1 MKDGNSDDK
10 LVSFMKQYRP
20 NLPEAAPDFEQRVL
34 AAIDRNDAINL
45 NYLENLR
52 SIASTKKSKILRF
65 PKWAFPTAIAASLLV
80 FGSGYRVLV
89 TAQHQKDEAAHL
101 EAFLVN
107 NWEAVLKEPPAE
119 NLLERSPTDLF
130 NYGVSPDTKPPTN
143 N

>member
-20 NLPEAAPDFEQRVL
+20 NLPEAAPDFEQKVL
-34 AAIDRNDAINL
+34 AAIDRNDATNL

-52 SIASTKKSKILRF
+52 SIASTKKSKTVGF
-65 PKWAFPTAIAASLLV
+65 PKWAVPTAIAASLLV

-130 NYGVSPDTKPPTN
+130 NYAVIPDSEPPKN

>member
-10 LVSFMKQYRP
+10 LVGFMKQYRP
-20 NLPEAAPDFEQRVL
+20 NLPEAAPDFEQKVL

-52 SIASTKKSKILRF
+52 SIASTKKSKIVGF
-65 PKWAFPTAIAASLLV
+65 PKWAFPAAIAASLLV

-130 NYGVSPDTKPPTN
+130 NYAVTPDNELPTN

>member
-1 MKDGNSDDK
+1 MKDGNSDEK
-10 LVSFMKQYRP
+10 LVNFLKQNRP
-20 NLPEAAPDFEQRVL
+20 NLPKASPDFEQKVL
-34 AAIDRNDAINL
+34 AAIDRNDATNL

-52 SIASTKKSKILRF
+52 SIASTKKSKIVGF

-80 FGSGYRVLV
+80 FGSGYRVLI

-119 NLLERSPTDLF
+119 NLLERSPNDLF
-130 NYGVSPDTKPPTN
+130 NYAVTPDSEPPTN

>member
-10 LVSFMKQYRP
+10 LVGFMKQYRP
-20 NLPEAAPDFEQRVL
+20 NLPEAAPDFEQKVL

-52 SIASTKKSKILRF
+52 SIVGF
-65 PKWAFPTAIAASLLV
+65 PKWAFPAAIAASLLV

-130 NYGVSPDTKPPTN
+130 NYAVTPDEPPTN
-143 N
+143 